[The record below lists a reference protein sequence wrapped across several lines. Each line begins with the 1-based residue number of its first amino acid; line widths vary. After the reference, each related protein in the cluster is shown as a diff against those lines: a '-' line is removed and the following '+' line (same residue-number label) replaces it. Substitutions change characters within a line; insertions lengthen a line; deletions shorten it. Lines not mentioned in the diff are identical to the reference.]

1 MATFCPVKGV
11 MMLVR
16 MYGNPFDTT
25 CQTLAI
31 GYNARAQTEVSAF
44 GQAMQQRYP
53 SAFATFR
60 QDAQRGRVGV
70 GTVWRWAQDHP
81 QLALLIVRESA
92 VGITRTRY
100 VQMVAHQLA
109 HDYALLGIESLAII
123 GLGGHDTG
131 ESFEDVLS
139 HSLHGARLRVEW
151 WQATDYP

>member
-1 MATFCPVKGV
+1 MAPFRGVRGV
-11 MMLVR
+11 MMFMR
-16 MYGNPFDTT
+16 MDGDPFTTT

-31 GYNARAQTEVSAF
+31 GYNACAQTEVSVF
-44 GQAMQQRYP
+44 GQAIQQRYP

-60 QDAQRGRVGV
+60 RDAQRGRVRV

-109 HDYALLGIESLAII
+109 HDYALLGIESLAIVA
-123 GLGGHDTG
+123 LGDHEMG
-131 ESFEDVLS
+131 EVFEEVLA
-139 HSLHGARLRVEW
+139 HALEGVKLRVEW
-151 WQATDYP
+151 WQVKTYP